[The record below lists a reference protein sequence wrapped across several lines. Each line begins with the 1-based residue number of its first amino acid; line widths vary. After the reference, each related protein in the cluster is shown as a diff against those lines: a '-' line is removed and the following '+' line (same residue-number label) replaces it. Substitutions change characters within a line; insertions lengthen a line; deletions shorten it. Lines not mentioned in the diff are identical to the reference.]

1 MHTKQLIK
9 PTITLGMIALVAY
22 SVSFEKLIQTLR
34 EIELSTV
41 VIVVLGYG
49 VGQLISSVKW
59 WLIARSGGI
68 DVSYS
73 SALKAY
79 FIGMFVNCFGLGLGT
94 VGGDVARG
102 VLLSKGLPKKTE
114 GIASVVADRIHGLGI
129 LSLVALLGSLIFQT
143 GRVPSA
149 LIIALVG
156 IVVCIMGV
164 WFFTPQVIKLIPDSV
179 GIKNKLQQAAKLFP
193 RDKGTLLLISAISL
207 IFHLIQVSLHAVMA
221 YGIGATLPF
230 TILFVI
236 IPMVNIASSLP
247 ISWNGLGV
255 RENSYMFFLSSATAI
270 LTPEQATAFGAIW
283 LLAVTFTSL
292 IGGFVAILSGDLK
305 FLKRTA
311 MAPAT

>member
-114 GIASVVADRIHGLGI
+114 GIASVVADRIH
-129 LSLVALLGSLIFQT
+129 
-143 GRVPSA
+143 
-149 LIIALVG
+149 
-156 IVVCIMGV
+156 
-164 WFFTPQVIKLIPDSV
+164 
-179 GIKNKLQQAAKLFP
+179 
-193 RDKGTLLLISAISL
+193 
-207 IFHLIQVSLHAVMA
+207 
-221 YGIGATLPF
+221 
-230 TILFVI
+230 
-236 IPMVNIASSLP
+236 
-247 ISWNGLGV
+247 
-255 RENSYMFFLSSATAI
+255 
-270 LTPEQATAFGAIW
+270 
-283 LLAVTFTSL
+283 
-292 IGGFVAILSGDLK
+292 
-305 FLKRTA
+305 
-311 MAPAT
+311 